1 MKNGFFQLVSQ
12 NDKYGLAIYR
22 AGEGGESVKLE
33 EIKTYLSGFGL
44 SYDVKKLEAIVL
56 GDGDGFCALGIG
68 KCPEIPETYNLSVSD
83 DKMKVTVRFIA
94 ASETG
99 KRMTFA
105 DFLKDLRFRNIIFG
119 IREEEL
125 KKHFESEGVYCT
137 EVVVAEGKDAVQGYD
152 ARIEYYFDTD
162 MHKRP
167 LMREDGS
174 VDYFQMT
181 TIHQCKKGELLARI
195 IPEDPGET
203 GYNVFGQ
210 PIVPRDVKRQTLKYG
225 RNIELSE
232 DRREIRSMVDGHV
245 SLVED
250 KVFVSSIFQV
260 KNVDVSTGNIDF
272 EGSIEIEGYVAEN
285 FEVKA
290 GGDVIVNG
298 LVEGAKITAGGNI
311 IIAKGMNGMGK
322 GFLKAGRDV
331 VVKFLENARVVAG
344 GYVQT
349 EAIMHSH
356 ISAGADVRVEGRRG
370 VIVGG
375 HVQAAQGVSART
387 IGANM
392 GASTILE
399 VGVNPLI
406 KEQVVRL
413 QKGIEENEKT
423 IKDARVILENFTE
436 KLKKG
441 VKFTESQVKYMKTVA
456 QMIEDKTA
464 EAGRLNEKLDRFR
477 SVMET
482 QKSAEVV
489 VMDII
494 YPGTT
499 IIIGDAI
506 KTIQTEYHYCKFV
519 KEKGEVCMAA
529 M

>member
-1 MKNGFFQLVSQ
+1 
-12 NDKYGLAIYR
+12 
-22 AGEGGESVKLE
+22 
-33 EIKTYLSGFGL
+33 
-44 SYDVKKLEAIVL
+44 
-56 GDGDGFCALGIG
+56 
-68 KCPEIPETYNLSVSD
+68 
-83 DKMKVTVRFIA
+83 
-94 ASETG
+94 
-99 KRMTFA
+99 
-105 DFLKDLRFRNIIFG
+105 
-119 IREEEL
+119 
-125 KKHFESEGVYCT
+125 
-137 EVVVAEGKDAVQGYD
+137 
-152 ARIEYYFDTD
+152 
-162 MHKRP
+162 
-167 LMREDGS
+167 
-174 VDYFQMT
+174 
-181 TIHQCKKGELLARI
+181 
-195 IPEDPGET
+195 
-203 GYNVFGQ
+203 
-210 PIVPRDVKRQTLKYG
+210 
-225 RNIELSE
+225 
-232 DRREIRSMVDGHV
+232 
-245 SLVED
+245 
-250 KVFVSSIFQV
+250 
-260 KNVDVSTGNIDF
+260 
-272 EGSIEIEGYVAEN
+272 
-285 FEVKA
+285 
-290 GGDVIVNG
+290 
-298 LVEGAKITAGGNI
+298 
-311 IIAKGMNGMGK
+311 MGK